1 MMEQACESNVMLSDD
16 ELKAQLA
23 IRFQSVTKRF
33 EQRIVLRN
41 LSLVVNEHQSL
52 VVAGPNGSGKS
63 TLLKLAVGLIR
74 PSSGEVS
81 ITVAGKRLNPS
92 AARFVVGYISP
103 ELAIYNELTAVENL
117 TFFATVR
124 GLHLSHDEL
133 AGLLSRVG
141 LKGRGRD
148 RVSDFSSGM
157 RQRLKLACAVLH
169 HPPILI
175 FDEPTSCLDEDGA
188 GLVQE
193 ILEKHRRY
201 GVAMIATNEPR
212 EREWGTDVYWINRS
226 I

>member
-1 MMEQACESNVMLSDD
+1 MLERACESNVMLSD
-16 ELKAQLA
+16 EEQKAQLA

-33 EQRIVLRN
+33 ERRIVLRN
-41 LSLVVNEHQSL
+41 LSLAVTEHQTL

-63 TLLKLAVGLIR
+63 TLLKLAAGLIR
-74 PSSGEVS
+74 PSAGEIS
-81 ITVAGKRLNPS
+81 ITVAGRRLNPS
-92 AARFVVGYISP
+92 AARFAIGYISP
-103 ELAIYNELTAVENL
+103 ELALYNELTAVENL

-148 RVSDFSSGM
+148 CVSDFSSGM

-169 HPPILI
+169 HPPILL
-175 FDEPTSCLDEDGA
+175 FDEPTSYLDEEGA

-193 ILEKHRRY
+193 ILEKHRLL

-212 EREWGTDVYWINRS
+212 EREWGTDVYWINRP